1 MSSFKEIVTKA
12 VIGKAKKTNSNSFTL
27 TPEEMP
33 NTVLGCWVINHS
45 FNGVKGTNGS
55 VTINGNFDVNVWYSY
70 DNDTKTA
77 VTTRK
82 FSYTDAINV
91 PIKDN
96 SKIDSNSEIIVNALK
111 QPTVTDVKI
120 IGELVNLKIE
130 KELGIEVI
138 GNATVKIQVED
149 DYDEYEEVYD
159 EENNDELNINVDDL
173 NDDYLENK

>member
-70 DNDTKTA
+70 DN
-77 VTTRK
+77 
-82 FSYTDAINV
+82 
-91 PIKDN
+91 N
-96 SKIDSNSEIIVNALK
+96 SKTSVATQHYDYNDKMKMGDCFYLAL
-111 QPTVTDVKI
+111 T
-120 IGELVNLKIE
+120 
-130 KELGIEVI
+130 
-138 GNATVKIQVED
+138 
-149 DYDEYEEVYD
+149 
-159 EENNDELNINVDDL
+159 
-173 NDDYLENK
+173 